1 MNQAQEINES
11 EFAAQVT
18 DSKQPTLVGF
28 VAGWSQ
34 ACKRIEPVLEEVAKA
49 CAGTA
54 RIFKVDVDDNP
65 DLGTEYDIQ
74 SVPTLIFF
82 RDGSVRVRII
92 GTVSAKA
99 ILAKLQLTPA
109 NSAPN
114 QTQPKNPRPG
124 NKQKVATHISKAKK
138 TKINNYQWRIA

>member
-1 MNQAQEINES
+1 MKLNQAQEINES

-49 CAGTA
+49 CDGTA

-82 RDGSVRVRII
+82 RDGSVRVTII
-92 GTVSAKA
+92 GTVSARA
-99 ILAKLQLTPA
+99 ILEKLQLMPT

-114 QTQPKNPRPG
+114 QTQPRHPRQG
-124 NKQKVATHISKAKK
+124 NKQTVGTYVLKAKK
-138 TKINNYQWRIA
+138 TKINNY